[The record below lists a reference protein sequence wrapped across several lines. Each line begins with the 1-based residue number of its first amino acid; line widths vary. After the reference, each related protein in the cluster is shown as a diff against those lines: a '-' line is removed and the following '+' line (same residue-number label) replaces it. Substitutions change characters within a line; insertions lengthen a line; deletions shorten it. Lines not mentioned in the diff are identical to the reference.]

1 MYEYML
7 KEELPENVVNQV
19 LTRGFSYLKT
29 TSIKSITDKMVFRIG
44 NLIVTGR
51 IIKDVREIK
60 NNHQVQ
66 KKVILLK
73 RGRALLYYAHPMIFY
88 GFARERRA
96 LSLIEN
102 VFRNVQIINP
112 RNYKLADM
120 DEYIQLVKKCDMVV
134 FECINDVIT
143 AGVGREVIVAMKH
156 KIPVFQIKENKEEI
170 VRVKE
175 IRNRVLT
182 VDETNWLYKGL
193 LLNPTKSTEYM

>member
-1 MYEYML
+1 MI

-19 LTRGFSYLKT
+19 LTRGFSYLMT
-29 TSIKSITDKMVFRIG
+29 PSIKSITEKMVFRIG

-51 IIKDVREIK
+51 IIKVVRESNK
-60 NNHQVQ
+60 NSDQVQ
-66 KKVILLK
+66 NKVILLK

-88 GFARERRA
+88 GTDRERRA

-156 KIPVFQIKENKEEI
+156 NIPVFQIKENKEEI

-193 LLNPTKSTEYM
+193 FLNPTKSTEYM